1 MIKTYKLTNAVR
13 NSSFVLRGKTGN
25 SLRYNFSGGD
35 PLTGK
40 PATIILRSQYAQYL
54 LEESDVFKKGFVV
67 LSRTDEGGEKVAAT
81 PAAAAPSKTVMEDIV
96 SPEQLLEFVATE
108 LEKVYQRPEAALE
121 FAKKRNYEFPNLI
134 IKKEEK

>member
-25 SLRYNFSGGD
+25 AMRYNFTGGD

-40 PATIILRSQYAQYL
+40 PATIILRGEYSQSL
-54 LEESDVFKKGFVV
+54 LEQSEVFKKGYVKLIKV
-67 LSRTDEGGEKVAAT
+67 DDGGEKSSTETAK
-81 PAAAAPSKTVMEDIV
+81 STVMEDIT
-96 SPEQLLEFVATE
+96 SPEQLLEFVATQ

-121 FAKKRNYEFPNLI
+121 FAKRRGYEFPNLI
-134 IKKEEK
+134 IKKD